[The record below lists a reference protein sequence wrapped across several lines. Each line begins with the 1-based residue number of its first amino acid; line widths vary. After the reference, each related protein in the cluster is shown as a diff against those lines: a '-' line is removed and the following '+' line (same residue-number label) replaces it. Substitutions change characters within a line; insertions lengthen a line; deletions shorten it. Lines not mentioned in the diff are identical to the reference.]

1 MKKECEHEFKPSAY
15 SGSWKKGT
23 IWEKCSKCGKENNE
37 RPMTKKEL
45 KKWVKMCKEQDRKC
59 KEWNKLWH
67 TFSNKLSSPF
77 KYKGYDLMERVERF
91 AKKHPTVKIAHVDDS
106 YFSSSYIAFFPH
118 ECKDEYWGTTALLIP
133 QCSGEPATAFFL
145 YPGHV
150 DGLIK
155 VLQEIQKNQKAKPRK
170 YNL

>member
-1 MKKECEHEFKPSAY
+1 MGKECEHEFKPSAY
-15 SGSWKKGT
+15 SGSP
-23 IWEKCSKCGKENNE
+23 KCGKENE

-45 KKWVKMCKEQDRKC
+45 KKWVKRCKEQDRRC

-67 TFSNKLSSPF
+67 KFSNKLSDHVTF

-118 ECKDEYWGTTALLIP
+118 ERKDEYWGTTALLIP

-150 DGLIK
+150 DGLIE
-155 VLQEIQKNQKAKPRK
+155 VLQEIQKNQKAKPK
-170 YNL
+170 KWE